1 MSALYILREGVS
13 GLRRARL
20 ASFTS
25 ITALTLAVF
34 VIGVLARFGWNAYTV
49 AESIRTQIQMEVFL
63 NDASRDEHRALGRQL
78 LALPITAS
86 VDYVSKDSAAAIF
99 RAEFGAAGTPL
110 AELDFLPASFRIT
123 LKGDVTSDSV
133 AAFIPTIRAT
143 RGVDDVS
150 INIELLARIEAVLA
164 NLATTGAGI
173 GGLILFVALILVFN
187 TIRLTIYA
195 KKGII
200 RAMKLVGA
208 TNGFIRSPFLV
219 EGMMQGVIAAA
230 LAILG
235 VWLLFD
241 RVVPAYID
249 MALAWPMG
257 RWYYLVGGMAGL
269 ALFMGYFG
277 SRWAARTFI
286 KNVTV
291 GRG

>member
-1 MSALYILREGVS
+1 MSLLYILREGVS
-13 GLRRARL
+13 GMRRARL

-34 VIGVLARFGWNAYTV
+34 LVGALVRFGWNAYV
-49 AESIRTQIQMEVFL
+49 VGESIRTQIQMEVFL
-63 NDASRDEHRALGRQL
+63 ADGSTQAHRIVESRLRL
-78 LALPITAS
+78 LPITAS
-86 VDYVSKDSAAAIF
+86 VSYVSKDSAAAIF
-99 RAEFGAAGTPL
+99 RREFGAEGAPL
-110 AELDFLPASFRIT
+110 AELDFLPASYRLTI
-123 LKGDVTSDSV
+123 KSDVRSDSV
-133 AAFIPTIRAT
+133 AGLLPAIREIP
-143 RGVDDVS
+143 GVADVS
-150 INIELLARIEAVLA
+150 MNMALLMRIEAVLD

-173 GGLILFVALILVFN
+173 GGLILLVALVLVFN

-195 KKGII
+195 KQGII

-219 EGMMQGVIAAA
+219 EGMLQGVIAAA

-241 RVVPAYID
+241 RVVPTYID
-249 MALAWPMG
+249 MVLAWPMG
-257 RWYYLVGGMAGL
+257 RWYYLVGGMSGL

-291 GRG
+291 GSR

>member
-34 VIGVLARFGWNAYTV
+34 VVGVLVRFGWNAYTV

-63 NDASRDEHRALGRQL
+63 TEGDREAHRSVGRRLQ
-78 LALPITAS
+78 ALPISAE
-86 VDYVSKDSAAAIF
+86 VAYISKDSAAAIF
-99 RAEFGAAGTPL
+99 RSEFGAEGSSL
-110 AELDFLPASFRIT
+110 AELDFLPASYRLT
-123 LKGDVTSDSV
+123 LKPDVRSDSV
-133 AAFIPTIRAT
+133 AGILPEIREMS
-143 RGVDDVS
+143 GVEDVS
-150 INIELLARIEAVLA
+150 LNMALLMRIEAVLE

-173 GGLILFVALILVFN
+173 GGMILLVALVLVFN

-195 KKGII
+195 KQGII

-219 EGMMQGVIAAA
+219 EGMLQGVIAAV

-241 RVVPAYID
+241 RVVPTYID
-249 MALAWPMG
+249 MVLAWPMG
-257 RWYYLVGGMAGL
+257 RWYYLVGGMSGL

-291 GRG
+291 GR